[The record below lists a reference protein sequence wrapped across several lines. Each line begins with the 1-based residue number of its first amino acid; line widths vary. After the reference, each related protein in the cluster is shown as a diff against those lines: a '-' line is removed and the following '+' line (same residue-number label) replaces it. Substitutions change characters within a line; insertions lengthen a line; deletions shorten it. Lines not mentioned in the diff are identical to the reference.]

1 MIFFPVGQREKK
13 SCETESA
20 SRLCF
25 RLVRRKK
32 SRRDT
37 SRSVFPVR
45 QPEKTPAS
53 PFPAASLHKHTQPSR
68 RKTRTAL
75 IQRHH

>member
-53 PFPAASLHKHTQPSR
+53 PFPAASITNKQQDYKQIISS
-68 RKTRTAL
+68 
-75 IQRHH
+75 